1 MKIFSNIVKTICNLI
16 LLLVFFFPFY
26 WMLSTAFKT
35 LGETMT
41 FPPALFPANPQ
52 WENFLHVIEVI
63 PFGHYLI
70 NSCITT
76 IAVVVLQMLT
86 TVPAAYAFSQYD
98 FKGKPLLFGLTLIT
112 MMIPAQLVFM
122 PLFIL
127 FSQFNMINTYASLIL
142 PFAGSAFGIFLLRQR
157 FNQVP
162 KELLEAAR
170 LDKASELKII
180 WKIFLPL
187 SRPVLVTLALLT
199 FISKWNDYF
208 WPLVLTTNDTVR
220 TLPMGIVTMTNAESG
235 TPYHLLM
242 AGNVLISIPI
252 IVIYLFAH
260 KHIIKAFTYM
270 GDK

>member
-1 MKIFSNIVKTICNLI
+1 M
-16 LLLVFFFPFY
+16 
-26 WMLSTAFKT
+26 
-35 LGETMT
+35 
-41 FPPALFPANPQ
+41 
-52 WENFLHVIEVI
+52 
-63 PFGHYLI
+63 
-70 NSCITT
+70 
-76 IAVVVLQMLT
+76 
-86 TVPAAYAFSQYD
+86 
-98 FKGKPLLFGLTLIT
+98 
-112 MMIPAQLVFM
+112 
-122 PLFIL
+122 
-127 FSQFNMINTYASLIL
+127 
-142 PFAGSAFGIFLLRQR
+142 
-157 FNQVP
+157 
-162 KELLEAAR
+162 
-170 LDKASELKII
+170 KII

-199 FISKWNDYF
+199 FIGKWNDYF